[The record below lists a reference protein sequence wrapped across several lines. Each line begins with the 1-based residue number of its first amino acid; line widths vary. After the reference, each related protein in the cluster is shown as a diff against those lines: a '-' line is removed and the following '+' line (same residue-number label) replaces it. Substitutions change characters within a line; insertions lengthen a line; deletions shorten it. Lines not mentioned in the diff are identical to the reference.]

1 MSAMEDNLI
10 TQNPQNNS
18 VSDVDNSQSEAI
30 EQKTAELLELEQHQ
44 ESVDA
49 QAEPEITRD
58 QLALSKRLLNW
69 RTLVPLVIVIVA
81 IAFFV
86 QKEHIDPQA
95 TWNAIRK
102 ANVFFFLAAFVIYY
116 LSFPLRA
123 LRWRMLLE
131 NVGFTKENSV
141 HLPKFWKLVEIIY
154 ISWFANAIVPAK
166 LGDLYRAY
174 LLRQEAGAPA
184 SRSFGTVMAERLLDL
199 TVLLLLFIPALI
211 ISLHSNL
218 PSQLRTGLEIT
229 LAAVV
234 IGIIALFVMRMF
246 PTQIA
251 KLIPARFRDYY
262 DNFQAGTLGSFKRV
276 PTLAGLTFGVWACEA
291 LRFFF
296 IALALNLISGNTL
309 HIVTAA
315 FFIALGEALLTVVP
329 FTGGGVGL
337 VEGGML
343 AMISLFNRG
352 TTAAL
357 SVSTAAILL
366 DRTISLL
373 SIIVIGFIVF
383 MVAFGRQAAKQ
394 PKKS

>member
-10 TQNPQNNS
+10 THNPQNNS
-18 VSDVDNSQSEAI
+18 VSDVDNDQSEAI

-49 QAEPEITRD
+49 LAEPEITRD

-81 IAFFV
+81 VVFFV

-131 NVGFTKENSV
+131 NVGFTKENNV

-184 SRSFGTVMAERLLDL
+184 SRSFGTVMAERMLDL

-234 IGIIALFVMRMF
+234 LGIIALFVMRMF

-251 KLIPARFRDYY
+251 KLIPARFRGYY

-394 PKKS
+394 PKQS